1 MKKIFVI
8 SALVIFAAGLH
19 AADAPFFQASLTP
32 DIAIYSKTNEIRGIA
47 LDIWGENPQHS
58 FNLGFING
66 STGNSGGFSLG
77 LVNYA
82 DSYTGVEWSILNL
95 SKTSFVGWQSGLVN
109 FSSGKFSGFQSGWV
123 NLAQEFHGLQ
133 LGLVN
138 CSEKLHGVQIGLV
151 NIANNN
157 PWFKEFPD
165 KLATGFPIAN
175 WSF

>member
-1 MKKIFVI
+1 MKKILALALLMI
-8 SALVIFAAGLH
+8 SAAGSR
-19 AADAPFFQASLTP
+19 AADSHFFQASLTP
-32 DIAIYSKTNEIRGIA
+32 DIAIYAKTNEIGGIA
-47 LDIWGENPQHS
+47 LNIWGENPQHS

-66 STGNSGGFSLG
+66 SAGTSGGLSLG
-77 LVNYA
+77 LVSYA
-82 DSYTGVEWSILNL
+82 DTYTGLEWSILNL
-95 SKTSFVGWQSGLVN
+95 SQKSFVGWQGGLVN
-109 FSSGKFSGFQSGWV
+109 VSSGKFTGFQSGWV

>member
-1 MKKIFVI
+1 MKKILMLAI
-8 SALVIFAAGLH
+8 LVLGATGLQAEDSH
-19 AADAPFFQASLTP
+19 FFQASLTP

-66 STGNSGGFSLG
+66 STGEAGGFSLG

-82 DSYTGVEWSILNL
+82 DAYTGVAWSILNL
-95 SKTSFVGWQSGLVN
+95 GKKSFVGWQGGLVN
-109 FSSGKFSGFQSGWV
+109 VSSGKFSGFQSGWV

-138 CSEKLHGVQIGLV
+138 ASENLHGVQVGLI